1 MKSCALIYWSKSK
14 LVLFEQQAIMLSPK
28 TGARKIYSEVFF
40 CMVEI
45 KLLYFSPNVLVNAH
59 VKECLLLPVLFYYT
73 FTVIQY
79 IGSIDKIPKL
89 YLQTV

>member
-1 MKSCALIYWSKSK
+1 
-14 LVLFEQQAIMLSPK
+14 
-28 TGARKIYSEVFF
+28 
-40 CMVEI
+40 MVEI